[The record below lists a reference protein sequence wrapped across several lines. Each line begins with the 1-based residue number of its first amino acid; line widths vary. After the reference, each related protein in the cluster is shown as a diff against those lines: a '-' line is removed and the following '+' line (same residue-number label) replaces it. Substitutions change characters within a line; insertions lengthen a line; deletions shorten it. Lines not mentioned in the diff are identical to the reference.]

1 VPDIFIP
8 NTLFKNKCLEDR
20 KRLPKRVIKNA
31 SDLFSYKIG
40 SMRWISYKKVV
51 SGYCE
56 YG

>member
-1 VPDIFIP
+1 MFIP
-8 NTLFKNKCLEDR
+8 DTLFKNKCLEDR

-31 SDLFSYKIG
+31 SALFSYKIG